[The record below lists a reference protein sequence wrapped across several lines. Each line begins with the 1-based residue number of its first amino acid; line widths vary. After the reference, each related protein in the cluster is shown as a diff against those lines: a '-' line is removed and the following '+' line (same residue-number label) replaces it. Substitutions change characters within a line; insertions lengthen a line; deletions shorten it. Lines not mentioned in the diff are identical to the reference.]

1 MTDDEFM
8 RNAIMPTY
16 RHDYLGMLED
26 LKNAK
31 SHFPGGYE
39 FLRKCASIKVDK
51 TVFEPYMYKPG
62 CPCHDAAAYALQGLC
77 LCGIDMCNGTST
89 TVEAKVEVD
98 PKTKG
103 LNWLWFEELSDFDHE
118 KNGCS
123 NEEALEILKGKGKD
137 ETEMREV

>member
-1 MTDDEFM
+1 MTESDKECLRF
-8 RNAIMPTY
+8 AIVPTY
-16 RHDYLGMLED
+16 RHEFLGMLEK

-31 SHFPGGYE
+31 SIFPGGYE

-77 LCGIDMCNGTST
+77 LCGIDMGKGTST
-89 TVEAKVEVD
+89 TVKAKVKVD

-103 LNWLWFEELSDFDHE
+103 LNWILFEELSEYDI
-118 KNGCS
+118 KGC
-123 NEEALEILKGKGKD
+123 AK
-137 ETEMREV
+137 